1 MVSRSGL
8 LLSTSGLRPNQWGEH
23 PMEESP
29 SAAYPHAVKINH
41 PKKALTFG
49 EFVAG
54 IYAACGRKKASGIV
68 RLAVK
73 ARWVEFRGHDRFLI
87 S

>member
-1 MVSRSGL
+1 MVARSGV
-8 LLSTSGLRPNQWGEH
+8 LLSTSGTRPGRWGEH

-29 SAAYPHAVKINH
+29 SPAYPHAVKINH
-41 PKKALTFG
+41 AKKVLTFG

-73 ARWVEFRGHDRFLI
+73 ARWIEFRGHDRIMI

>member
-1 MVSRSGL
+1 MCRHLVYS
-8 LLSTSGLRPNQWGEH
+8 
-23 PMEESP
+23 
-29 SAAYPHAVKINH
+29 HAVKINH
-41 PKKALTFG
+41 KKKVLTFG

-54 IYAACGRKKASGIV
+54 IYDACGRKKGSGIV

-73 ARWVEFRGHDRFLI
+73 ARWIEFHGHDRFMI